1 MFDFSKLKFVKCN
14 APWRPFLAI
23 LTMSTEKLQLLH
35 KFIRRMIAC
44 DLEFLQKLMSKF
56 VSSCPLEIVVR
67 KSIFVFASIDEVVY
81 GPKGCLLLNEA
92 TAMILKESGVSFH
105 PSDGYIRIS
114 GVEKSHGA
122 FGFYRFVAILNAA
135 QFGSESTIK
144 SLLAEADSSRIDES
158 HDCHFRYCVQ
168 TKANS
173 AEDCRLLL
181 ESCHVNGARRE
192 CVKLNFVDCLQVDH
206 PCRPFPEGYVLEQNE
221 GNLIKKKSK
230 TKAKSAISEEVT
242 SDFDEPIEE
251 PIIEK
256 KTLNK
261 AQNLQKGQEPIE
273 DELESPTSKSSR
285 PKRAATKKP
294 PIDCSSD
301 SSIDQPPKKKRKSRK
316 KR

>member
-1 MFDFSKLKFVKCN
+1 L
-14 APWRPFLAI
+14 
-23 LTMSTEKLQLLH
+23 
-35 KFIRRMIAC
+35 
-44 DLEFLQKLMSKF
+44 
-56 VSSCPLEIVVR
+56 
-67 KSIFVFASIDEVVY
+67 
-81 GPKGCLLLNEA
+81 
-92 TAMILKESGVSFH
+92 
-105 PSDGYIRIS
+105 
-114 GVEKSHGA
+114 
-122 FGFYRFVAILNAA
+122 
-135 QFGSESTIK
+135 
-144 SLLAEADSSRIDES
+144 LLAEEDSSNIDGS
-158 HDCHFRYCVQ
+158 HDCHFGYCVQ
-168 TKANS
+168 IEANS
-173 AEDCRLLL
+173 AEDCQLLL
-181 ESCHVNGARRE
+181 ESRNVNGARRE
-192 CVKLNFVDCLQVDH
+192 YVKLNFSDCPHVDH